1 MARIARDV
9 RTLNRR
15 VSGPAPSKRRTQRRR
30 WRSRRSP
37 VARARA
43 RAGALRV
50 ADGDEGESPTEMRR
64 LDEGKHKFKVRAI
77 DAAGNVGAAEKDT
90 FRVID

>member
-1 MARIARDV
+1 
-9 RTLNRR
+9 
-15 VSGPAPSKRRTQRRR
+15 
-30 WRSRRSP
+30 
-37 VARARA
+37 
-43 RAGALRV
+43 LRV